1 MLCNYQTVIYT
12 IQVRKLLKMLEVFMK
27 PTIQPEAGPLLMSLL
42 EEIRTADSESLR
54 AVYREMFQTAKTDS
68 KQL

>member
-1 MLCNYQTVIYT
+1 
-12 IQVRKLLKMLEVFMK
+12 MLEVFMK

-54 AVYREMFQTAKTDS
+54 VVYREMFQTAKTDS

>member
-1 MLCNYQTVIYT
+1 
-12 IQVRKLLKMLEVFMK
+12 MK

-42 EEIRTADSESLR
+42 EEIRKADSESLK
-54 AVYREMFQTAKTDS
+54 AVYREMFRTATTDS